1 MKTRREEEQMAT
13 DPVCGMQVSE
23 AEARE
28 RDLTA
33 DYAGREYFFCSAA
46 CQRSFQED
54 PSGYVGKVE
63 RES

>member
-1 MKTRREEEQMAT
+1 MAT

-28 RDLTA
+28 RGLTA
-33 DYAGREYFFCSAA
+33 DYSGREYFFCSAA